1 MKDFKKCKILTVAAL
16 VALSGMELAAADA
29 SVYIRRGLVA
39 QYDGIDNAGLG
50 LHDNTASV
58 WSDLSGN
65 GLHAAKNANANLAW
79 FDQGWTYLNTALVN
93 GVMPFVLPDS
103 SPVNA
108 AVNSKTFSVDFAV
121 SPADY
126 PAGNTRCYVYLAN
139 ISNTFKGLALEQ
151 NGTLN
156 PTQAGIWR
164 DNTEYVS
171 SSFAV
176 AVGDQLTIAFTST
189 PTSHVFYR
197 NGAFGSEST
206 AQDGMSVT
214 TAGFVIGGDR
224 VSNRDFTY
232 RGSFH
237 AVRLYSCRL
246 TADEVKINA
255 ALDAVRFFGKSIA
268 EANADMPAG
277 WSLVEGP
284 YLQCERA
291 GDFAYDGKDNL
302 VEEDRQLLTGSEQT
316 LSILADGSTLPPA
329 IVLKAGLSVT
339 GRLKIALP
347 TVIDNGTY
355 VLIDASGEAGIELAN
370 GAAIEL
376 AEGSSE
382 VAGQTRRLSVAE
394 DRAVLEVRSA
404 GETVVI
410 DDGQIHEYTSPV
422 SSDEISSFRLV
433 SGTLRAGAA
442 NVVPEDVVLAF
453 MGGSY
458 APFGPKFTARLDGTA
473 GNMAFVSGYPIGL
486 SAISRDLAVVAG
498 DDEELAVSLGGDL
511 PSKLLLNDV
520 GADHRLT
527 VSNEVSFAGV
537 GNVEVRSTEGGSDVV
552 FAKKL
557 SSAGNFDKTGAG
569 TLQLRQGQNAQVVTV
584 QNGTLVYSGD
594 GTESSTLKELRS
606 GATDSDSARVSIESG
621 AITMSG
627 SVVATRAG
635 TIDQSGGN
643 VTVGDSLYVGYEGT
657 GGVFNFT
664 GGKMTIPRKTFAVN
678 VGNKAGAYGVLNVS
692 GNVELDDKGNMQI
705 GLYGKGE
712 LNQSGGIISVGD
724 WPSVGRY
731 SGSLGVCNIT
741 GGLLRQTSAS
751 SGLIVGEEGIGIM
764 NISGEGLVE
773 VAGPFLIGH
782 AANAIGEVNVFDGG
796 KIIAPR
802 VGINK
807 TSKSSRLFVD
817 GGTIA
822 ANGSGKTLSDFL
834 TVPVIG
840 VGSKGMTIDTGD
852 NVVSVGEPFMT
863 IAANGPIIKT
873 GTGTLNAPA
882 ASIAPVKVQ
891 LGVMQISDDA
901 LPEFADYLGEDALLH
916 RWSFNGDVRDSVGGT
931 LGTLVGAAA
940 WNDEM
945 NPSSIDLTGGAYGT
959 SCVNL
964 GTGLLPT
971 DGSAITI
978 EVWGT
983 VHEGQN
989 YSRVFSIGTGTD
1001 NQFTVTWCAAY
1012 DTTKIVPYLVRRGS
1026 TILNKTVTT
1035 GQLKERRLHIV
1046 MMATPQADGKS
1057 LVRWILRD
1065 LDTWTL
1071 LADGSAT
1078 TTAAWTPSDFA
1089 SGEMLLG
1096 RSHNTL
1102 DGDASATY
1110 EEVRIWKGVLP
1121 AAQLERSAKLGPDLL
1136 PLVPAERKYSTIEVS
1151 AGATFSVGS
1160 NSLTAETV
1168 CGTGMLV
1175 GEGTITVETLDV
1187 AGGEIGTLTV
1197 NGSLVVKNWL
1207 LDVES
1212 GAVCDKIEGVGT
1224 LDVSNLELSVRD
1236 PGKLMGAYKL
1246 AEVGSITGTPK
1257 RVEGLKGW
1265 HLVSD
1270 GQRLVLSREGMMIFV
1285 R

>member
-1 MKDFKKCKILTVAAL
+1 MKDFKKCKILTVSAL

-50 LHDNTASV
+50 QHDNTASV

-65 GLHAAKNANANLAW
+65 GLHAAKNTNANLAW
-79 FDQGWTYLNTALVN
+79 FDKGWTYLNETKVN
-93 GVMPFVLPDS
+93 GVAPFVLPDN

-121 SPADY
+121 SPTEY
-126 PAGNTRCYVYLAN
+126 PSGNICYVYLGN
-139 ISNTFKGLALEQ
+139 LNTNFKGLVIEQVEQ
-151 NGTLN
+151 NGTRNAGAYFENN
-156 PTQAGIWR
+156 P
-164 DNTEYVS
+164 YVR
-171 SSFAV
+171 SSFGV
-176 AVGDQLTIAFTST
+176 NFGDQFTIAFTST
-189 PTSHVFYR
+189 LNSHVFYR
-197 NGAFGSEST
+197 DGAFDSEST
-206 AQDGMSVT
+206 AQDKMSST
-214 TAGFVIGGDR
+214 TTGFAIGGDR
-224 VSNRDFTY
+224 VTNRDFTF
-232 RGSFH
+232 RGTFH
-237 AVRLYSCRL
+237 AARFYSCKL
-246 TADEVKINA
+246 TDDEVKINA
-255 ALDAVRFFGKSIA
+255 ALDAVRFFGKPIS
-268 EANADMPAG
+268 EVNSSMPEG
-277 WSLVEGP
+277 WSLIDGP
-284 YLQCERA
+284 YLQCTRS
-291 GDFAYDGKDNL
+291 GDFIYDGRDNL
-302 VEEDRQLLTGSEQT
+302 IEEDRQVLTGVTQT
-316 LSILADGSTLPPA
+316 LSIHADGVSLPPP
-329 IVLKAGLSVT
+329 IVLKAGLSVA
-339 GRLKIALP
+339 GCLKIELP
-347 TVIDNGTY
+347 LTIDNGTY
-355 VLIDASGEAGIELAN
+355 TLIDATGATGIELSD
-370 GAAIEL
+370 GATIEL

-382 VAGQTRRLSVAE
+382 VMGQTRQLVIAN
-394 DRAVLEVRSA
+394 DKVDLEVKTI
-404 GETVVI
+404 GEIVVI
-410 DDGQIHEYTSPV
+410 DDGQVHEYQSPI
-422 SSDEISSFRLV
+422 SLDEISAFRLV
-433 SGTLRAGAA
+433 SGTLWASAA
-442 NVVPEDVVLAF
+442 DVIPGDVSVLF
-453 MGGSY
+453 IGGSY
-458 APFGPKFTARLDGTA
+458 APFGTRFTDSFDGT
-473 GNMAFVSGYPIGL
+473 GNLVFNAEYPIGI
-486 SAISRDLAVVAG
+486 SAISNDLCIVAG
-498 DDEELAVSLGGDL
+498 DDEARTIALGGDL
-511 PSKLLLNDV
+511 PSALLLNDI

-584 QNGTLVYSGD
+584 QNGTLVYSGN

-1136 PLVPAERKYSTIEVS
+1136 PLVPSERKYSTIEVS

-1257 RVEGLKGW
+1257 RVKGLKGW